1 VKRPGEFYSVSTW
14 DHEKD
19 GWEHREECDRHR
31 LPRLLRELRE
41 EAWDRPSVLV
51 RRLPGLPPL
60 WDQAQRERAE
70 LIQSESL
77 KASSP
82 VLLLPSGL
90 NPGSDA

>member
-1 VKRPGEFYSVSTW
+1 MKRPGEFYSVSTW

-19 GWEHREECDRHR
+19 RWEHREECDRHR

-60 WDQAQRERAE
+60 WEQTQRERAE
-70 LIQSESL
+70 LIQSESI
-77 KASSP
+77 KASFS
-82 VLLLPSGL
+82 
-90 NPGSDA
+90 